1 MPLSLS
7 RALGFFG
14 YTLLFIHASQL
25 MPSRAVEKKKKSK
38 KKKKPTTARALP
50 PLHARGNLEEEEEEE
65 EEDNNNN
72 NKYVPLNLS
81 KQTKDAILL
90 ALRTR
95 LKSAKELR
103 EFLHNKTNELAIE
116 ERALVERLERE
127 KEKERLLQK
136 ERRAGAAGGS
146 GGGERVV
153 EVVPEEK

>member
-1 MPLSLS
+1 
-7 RALGFFG
+7 
-14 YTLLFIHASQL
+14 
-25 MPSRAVEKKKKSK
+25 MPSRAVEKKKKS

-50 PLHARGNLEEEEEEE
+50 PLHARGNLEEEEEE
-65 EEDNNNN
+65 DNN

>member
-1 MPLSLS
+1 
-7 RALGFFG
+7 
-14 YTLLFIHASQL
+14 

-65 EEDNNNN
+65 EDNN

>member
-7 RALGFFG
+7 LSLSLARAFFDFP
-14 YTLLFIHASQL
+14 LSLFASQL
-25 MPSRAVEKKKKSK
+25 MPSRAVEKKKNS

-50 PLHARGNLEEEEEEE
+50 PLHARGNLEEEE

-127 KEKERLLQK
+127 KEKERLQT
-136 ERRAGAAGGS
+136 ERRAAAAASGS
-146 GGGERVV
+146 GGGERV
-153 EVVPEEK
+153 EVVPKEK

>member
-7 RALGFFG
+7 LSLSRARAFFDFP
-14 YTLLFIHASQL
+14 LSLFASQL
-25 MPSRAVEKKKKSK
+25 MPSRAVEKKKNS

-50 PLHARGNLEEEEEEE
+50 PLHARGNLEEE

-127 KEKERLLQK
+127 KEKERLQT
-136 ERRAGAAGGS
+136 ERRAAAAASGS
-146 GGGERVV
+146 GGGERV
-153 EVVPEEK
+153 EVVPKEK

>member
-1 MPLSLS
+1 
-7 RALGFFG
+7 
-14 YTLLFIHASQL
+14 
-25 MPSRAVEKKKKSK
+25 MPSRAVEKKKKTT
-38 KKKKPTTARALP
+38 KKKPTTARALP
-50 PLHARGNLEEEEEEE
+50 PLRARGNLEEEEEEE
-65 EEDNNNN
+65 DNNN

-136 ERRAGAAGGS
+136 ERRAAAA

>member
-7 RALGFFG
+7 LARSAFSVI
-14 YTLLFIHASQL
+14 LLFIHASQL

-65 EEDNNNN
+65 EDNN

>member
-1 MPLSLS
+1 
-7 RALGFFG
+7 
-14 YTLLFIHASQL
+14 
-25 MPSRAVEKKKKSK
+25 MPSRAVEKKKKS

-50 PLHARGNLEEEEEEE
+50 PLHARGNLEEEEE
-65 EEDNNNN
+65 DNNN

-127 KEKERLLQK
+127 KEKERLQK
-136 ERRAGAAGGS
+136 ERRGAAAGRS
-146 GGGERVV
+146 GGGERV

>member
-1 MPLSLS
+1 
-7 RALGFFG
+7 
-14 YTLLFIHASQL
+14 
-25 MPSRAVEKKKKSK
+25 MPSRAVEKKKNS

-50 PLHARGNLEEEEEEE
+50 PLHARGNLEEE

-127 KEKERLLQK
+127 KEKERLQK
-136 ERRAGAAGGS
+136 ERRAAAAASGS
-146 GGGERVV
+146 GGGERV
-153 EVVPEEK
+153 EVVPKEK

>member
-7 RALGFFG
+7 RARSSFSVI
-14 YTLLFIHASQL
+14 LLFIHASQL

-65 EEDNNNN
+65 EDNN

>member
-1 MPLSLS
+1 
-7 RALGFFG
+7 
-14 YTLLFIHASQL
+14 

-38 KKKKPTTARALP
+38 KKKPTTARALP
-50 PLHARGNLEEEEEEE
+50 PLRARGNLEEEEEE
-65 EEDNNNN
+65 DNN

>member
-1 MPLSLS
+1 
-7 RALGFFG
+7 
-14 YTLLFIHASQL
+14 
-25 MPSRAVEKKKKSK
+25 MPSRAVEKKKKKS

-50 PLHARGNLEEEEEEE
+50 PLHARGNLEEEEE
-65 EEDNNNN
+65 DNTN

-127 KEKERLLQK
+127 KEKERLQK
-136 ERRAGAAGGS
+136 ERRAAAASGS
-146 GGGERVV
+146 GGGERV
-153 EVVPEEK
+153 EVVPKEK

>member
-1 MPLSLS
+1 
-7 RALGFFG
+7 
-14 YTLLFIHASQL
+14 
-25 MPSRAVEKKKKSK
+25 MPSRAVEKKKKS

-65 EEDNNNN
+65 EDNN

>member
-1 MPLSLS
+1 
-7 RALGFFG
+7 
-14 YTLLFIHASQL
+14 

-38 KKKKPTTARALP
+38 KKKPTTARALP
-50 PLHARGNLEEEEEEE
+50 PLRARGNLEEEEEE
-65 EEDNNNN
+65 DNN

-127 KEKERLLQK
+127 KEKERLQK
-136 ERRAGAAGGS
+136 ERRAAAASGS
-146 GGGERVV
+146 GGGERV
-153 EVVPEEK
+153 EVVPKEK

>member
-1 MPLSLS
+1 
-7 RALGFFG
+7 
-14 YTLLFIHASQL
+14 

-38 KKKKPTTARALP
+38 KKKPTTARALP
-50 PLHARGNLEEEEEEE
+50 PLRARGNLEEEEEEE
-65 EEDNNNN
+65 DNNN

-136 ERRAGAAGGS
+136 ERRAGAAGG
-146 GGGERVV
+146 GERVV

>member
-7 RALGFFG
+7 LERSAFSVI
-14 YTLLFIHASQL
+14 LLFIHASQL

-65 EEDNNNN
+65 EDNN

-127 KEKERLLQK
+127 KEKERLQT
-136 ERRAGAAGGS
+136 ERRAAAAASGS
-146 GGGERVV
+146 GGGERV
-153 EVVPEEK
+153 EVVPKEK

>member
-7 RALGFFG
+7 LSRARAFFDFP
-14 YTLLFIHASQL
+14 LSLFASQL
-25 MPSRAVEKKKKSK
+25 MPSRAVEKKKNS

-50 PLHARGNLEEEEEEE
+50 PLHARGNLEEEE

-127 KEKERLLQK
+127 KEKERLQK
-136 ERRAGAAGGS
+136 ERRAAAAASGS
-146 GGGERVV
+146 GGGERV
-153 EVVPEEK
+153 EVVPKEK

>member
-1 MPLSLS
+1 
-7 RALGFFG
+7 
-14 YTLLFIHASQL
+14 
-25 MPSRAVEKKKKSK
+25 MPSRAVEKKKKS

-65 EEDNNNN
+65 EDNNN

-136 ERRAGAAGGS
+136 ERRAAAA

>member
-7 RALGFFG
+7 LSRARAFFHSPLSL
-14 YTLLFIHASQL
+14 YASQL
-25 MPSRAVEKKKKSK
+25 MPSRAVEKKKS

-50 PLHARGNLEEEEEEE
+50 PLHARGNLEEEE
-65 EEDNNNN
+65 DNTN

-127 KEKERLLQK
+127 KEKERLQK
-136 ERRAGAAGGS
+136 ERRAAAASGS
-146 GGGERVV
+146 GGGERV
-153 EVVPEEK
+153 EVVPKEK

>member
-7 RALGFFG
+7 LARTFLFSLFFPF
-14 YTLLFIHASQL
+14 YASQL
-25 MPSRAVEKKKKSK
+25 MPSRAVEKKKKTT
-38 KKKKPTTARALP
+38 KKKPTTARALP

-65 EEDNNNN
+65 EDNNN

-127 KEKERLLQK
+127 KEKERLQR
-136 ERRAGAAGGS
+136 ERRGAAAGGS